1 MKVNQYMQTK
11 YFISSPYL
19 LFFLILITSHVNAQI
34 SKFDD
39 GFKVGFKEGYCYN
52 SKILCNPPI
61 TPLTPLT
68 RIGESLNSY
77 QDGYNRGFQVGLD
90 LFRLSSINEFGQ
102 LPNSFKYLEKQTFK
116 SSEYVLP
123 LNLNL
128 LATVL
133 ARKQAIFN
141 SRKLWIQDQFDI
153 INDLSYSLLKEK
165 GAKYH
170 ESMIRAIDQY
180 ADVLNKGNYDIT
192 NDKLFGEIQ
201 NAFKLYEKWVYD
213 FFKVV
218 QKEQQQK

>member
-1 MKVNQYMQTK
+1 MKITMKKVYFFLF
-11 YFISSPYL
+11 FISVSLQPK
-19 LFFLILITSHVNAQI
+19 AQI

-52 SKILCNPPI
+52 SKVLCNPPI

-68 RIGESLNSY
+68 RLGESLTSY
-77 QDGYNRGFQVGLD
+77 LDGYNRGFQVGLD
-90 LFRLSSINEFGQ
+90 LFRLTSTNEFGQ
-102 LPNSFKYLEKQTFK
+102 LPNSFKYPEKQTFK
-116 SSEYVLP
+116 SSEYVPP
-123 LNLNL
+123 LNLSL

-133 ARKQAIFN
+133 ARKQALFN

-180 ADVLNKGNYDIT
+180 ADVLNNGNYDIT
-192 NDKLFGEIQ
+192 NDKLFSEIQ
-201 NAFKLYEKWVYD
+201 NAFRLYEKWVYD
-213 FFKVV
+213 FFKLV
-218 QKEQQQK
+218 QKEQKPK